1 MSIAGQPPDRPGR
14 VDSYCELIANF
25 YSLKTKKI
33 SAGRLALDDWLGCY
47 RVLTGAGVFAWF
59 GVREPAN
66 DDQEAFGNGYRA
78 AQSAVEVTLVLGST
92 SVALI
97 QDSHLWPWGRT

>member
-1 MSIAGQPPDRPGR
+1 MSTVGQPPDRPGR

-47 RVLTGAGVFAWF
+47 RVLTGAGIFV
-59 GVREPAN
+59 
-66 DDQEAFGNGYRA
+66 
-78 AQSAVEVTLVLGST
+78 
-92 SVALI
+92 
-97 QDSHLWPWGRT
+97 

>member
-47 RVLTGAGVFAWF
+47 RVDILPNM
-59 GVREPAN
+59 E
-66 DDQEAFGNGYRA
+66 FGNGG
-78 AQSAVEVTLVLGST
+78 LGQGYT
-92 SVALI
+92 
-97 QDSHLWPWGRT
+97 